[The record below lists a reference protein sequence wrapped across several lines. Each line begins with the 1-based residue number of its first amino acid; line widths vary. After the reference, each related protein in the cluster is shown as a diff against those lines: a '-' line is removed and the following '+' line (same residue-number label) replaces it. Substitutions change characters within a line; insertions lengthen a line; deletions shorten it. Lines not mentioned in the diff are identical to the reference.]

1 MLLEVDVQQLLD
13 QGESWARG
21 GGQRVTVKPPPCHGK
36 YVYNLSKFLQ
46 VSALSTI
53 INIFTNF
60 HSWR

>member
-1 MLLEVDVQQLLD
+1 MSLEVNLQFANSHFIKVRAGLTEA
-13 QGESWARG
+13 G
-21 GGQRVTVKPPPCHGK
+21 VKPPPCQGK